1 MKIFAFF
8 LYVLNLLTF
17 AIMGADKHAAKANLR
32 RVPERMLFL
41 LALLGGALG
50 GTVGMFY
57 FHHKTKH
64 WYFVVGMPLILLIQ
78 AALAAWLWLSFQ

>member
-17 AIMGADKHAAKANLR
+17 AIMGADKHDAKASLR
-32 RVPERMLFL
+32 RVSEKMLFL

-64 WYFVVGMPLILLIQ
+64 WYFRYGFPVL
-78 AALAAWLWLSFQ
+78 AALQCVGFLWGLVQA

>member
-50 GTVGMFY
+50 GTVGIFY
-57 FHHKTKH
+57 FRHKTKH
-64 WYFVVGMPLILLIQ
+64 WYFRYGFP
-78 AALAAWLWLSFQ
+78 ALAALQCVGFLWGLIRV

>member
-41 LALLGGALG
+41 LARLAGLWVGQWECSIFATRQSTGISGTDSPHSLPFNVWDFCGG
-50 GTVGMFY
+50 
-57 FHHKTKH
+57 
-64 WYFVVGMPLILLIQ
+64 
-78 AALAAWLWLSFQ
+78 

>member
-1 MKIFAFF
+1 MKIFTFF

-32 RVPERMLFL
+32 RVPEKMLFL